1 MLHTNKQPLLVI
13 YEKGFYYC
21 LSCDQKLKIKKGEN
35 YMSIQT
41 FKASSQLKENYLVE
55 NTARQHRVLVDEP
68 AALGGTDKAINPVEL
83 LLAAL
88 GSCQSIVARTYAE
101 KFDIDLIDFKV
112 ELEGDINLDGF
123 FDKADVR
130 PGYSDI
136 RATYFINTS
145 ASDEKVEEFLKF
157 LEAHCPVG
165 DTIENTVNFNS
176 SFQISQKA

>member
-1 MLHTNKQPLLVI
+1 
-13 YEKGFYYC
+13 
-21 LSCDQKLKIKKGEN
+21 
-35 YMSIQT
+35 MSIQT
-41 FKASSQLKENYLVE
+41 FKASSQLKEKYLVE

-68 AALGGTDKAINPVEL
+68 ASLGGKDEAMNPVEL
-83 LLAAL
+83 LLSAL

-123 FDKADVR
+123 FDKANVR

-136 RATYFINTS
+136 RATYFIKTN
-145 ASDEKVEEFLKF
+145 ASEEKVAEFVKF

-165 DTIENTVNFNS
+165 DTIENTVNFS
-176 SFQISQKA
+176 SSYQVNKKA